1 MFLLLWIVIGL
12 CEEFREWGV
21 ERERDRVGEEG
32 FLGAIKDG
40 CKHGV
45 DLHAREIGGAYGLF
59 F

>member
-1 MFLLLWIVIGL
+1 M
-12 CEEFREWGV
+12 RNSANGV
-21 ERERDRVGEEG
+21 WKERERDRVGEEG